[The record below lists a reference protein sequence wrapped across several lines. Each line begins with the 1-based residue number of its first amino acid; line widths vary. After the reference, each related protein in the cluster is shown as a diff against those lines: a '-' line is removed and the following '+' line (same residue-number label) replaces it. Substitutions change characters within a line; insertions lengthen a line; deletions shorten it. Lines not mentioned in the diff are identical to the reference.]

1 MSVFQTFTVPLL
13 AAIGIQITPA
23 PNALKIAQGNQ
34 AVLQALVS
42 LP

>member
-1 MSVFQTFTVPLL
+1 MSVFQTFTLPLL
-13 AAIGIQITPA
+13 AAIGIHITLV
-23 PNALKIAQGNQ
+23 PNALKIARGNQ